1 MKRRQYDMN
10 EKIILTIARQYGSGG
25 REIGEKVAAALGI
38 DFYDKELITLAAQK
52 SGLNTNMLHDADEK
66 ATNSLLYTLAMGS
79 SVYSSGI
86 ANYTLPVNDH
96 LFITQSDII
105 KNLADETSC
114 VIVGRSA
121 DYVLRDH
128 PRHIAI
134 FVYADMEVRAARVA
148 ERHNLSADAARDLI
162 IKTDKR
168 RANYYNFYTGQKWG
182 RYTNYHMSV
191 DSSLLG
197 IDGTAKLIAQFAQD
211 FKETH

>member
-1 MKRRQYDMN
+1 MN